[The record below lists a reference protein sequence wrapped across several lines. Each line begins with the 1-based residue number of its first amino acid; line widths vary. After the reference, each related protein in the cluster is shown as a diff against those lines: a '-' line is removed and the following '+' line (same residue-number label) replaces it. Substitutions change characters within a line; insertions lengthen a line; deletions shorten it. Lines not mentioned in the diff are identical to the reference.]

1 MGRTGSAL
9 LACLVAMPA
18 LAADVE
24 FHMSVDRNKV
34 GTEDTFRLDIVVGN
48 APEGAVVQF
57 PAPADFEV
65 LSRNQSTQ
73 MSYSI
78 GAGGAGVM
86 RNLQKYTLVMRASRP
101 GKLVIPPAGLQTA
114 TKTYHTQSITM
125 EVVKGRLAPDRPT
138 RPQNVSPFGFPP
150 GFFPGGDPFG
160 DLPDP
165 FDEPQVP
172 RGESDLFLRSSLD
185 KSEVFVGEQVM
196 LSLYIYSRMDLMSVD
211 TVTMPKLEGFW
222 SQDFKSP
229 SELRPEDAVV
239 NGVRYR
245 RYLLRQ
251 KALFPMKSGEFTV
264 EAPAAD
270 ITTGVYFAGSRVHK
284 TGNAV
289 TLKVKPLPKGGDGSN
304 LVGRWRLSRE
314 LSNSEVTLGEPV
326 QLKLVLEGRG
336 NLQAAQLPVL
346 KIPAGIKAFDPETV
360 DKGTSAQGQL
370 GGQRTVEYVLVPQ
383 QTGEFVLPGVTLPWF
398 DPETHTWET
407 TSVDPVTLTVRPAA
421 NGATAM
427 GTGGGP
433 VTPDGPKNQLVAGG
447 LKSLRHT
454 AHFAPPREAL
464 WSRPWFLPAA
474 LGPVGLALLLG
485 VFGFIRG
492 ALGTTSPE
500 AQKKQQARAARKRLA
515 AAEKLAKTGKPA
527 DFYAEVERALNSF
540 LDAKLGAP
548 VTGLT
553 RAELDARLAQAGVP
567 EPERQRVAA
576 VFDTCDLGRYAP
588 GMADPASRQKAL
600 ADAAAAM
607 EGWS

>member
-1 MGRTGSAL
+1 V
-9 LACLVAMPA
+9 ACLVALPA
-18 LAADVE
+18 LAAEVE
-24 FHMSVDRNKV
+24 FHMSVDRNRV
-34 GTEDTFRLDIVVGN
+34 GTEDTFRLEIVVGN

-78 GAGGAGVM
+78 GPGGMGVM
-86 RNLQKYTLVMRASRP
+86 RNVQKYTLVMRANRP
-101 GKLVIPPAGLQTA
+101 GTLVIPPAGLQTA

-125 EVVKGRLAPDRPT
+125 EVVPGRLAPDRPS
-138 RPQNVSPFGFPP
+138 RPQSTSPFGFPP
-150 GFFPGGDPFG
+150 GFFPGDDFFG

-165 FDEPQVP
+165 FDEPMVP
-172 RGESDLFLRSSLD
+172 RGEADLFLRSSLD
-185 KSEVFVGEQVM
+185 KSEAYVGEQVM
-196 LSLYIYSRMDLMSVD
+196 LSLFIYSRMDLMSVD
-211 TVTMPKLEGFW
+211 TVTMPKLDGFW

-229 SELRPEDAVV
+229 SELRPEEAVV

-251 KALFPMKSGEFTV
+251 KALFPMKPGEYTI
-264 EAPAAD
+264 EAPSAD
-270 ITTGVYFAGSRVHK
+270 ITTGVFFAGSRVHK
-284 TGNAV
+284 TGNPV
-289 TLKVKPLPKGGDGSN
+289 TLKVKPLPKGGDGST

-314 LSNSEVTLGEPV
+314 LANTQVTLGEPV

-336 NLQAAQLPVL
+336 NLQAATLPAL
-346 KIPAGIKAFDPETV
+346 KVPPGIKVFDPETV
-360 DKGTSAQGQL
+360 DKATSAQGKL
-370 GGQRTVEYVLVPQ
+370 GGRRTVEYVLVPQ
-383 QTGEFVLPGVTLPWF
+383 QTGEFVLPGLTLDYF
-398 DPETHTWET
+398 DPDSHTWET

-427 GTGGGP
+427 GFGASP

-447 LKSLRHT
+447 LRSLRHT
-454 AHFAPPREAL
+454 AHFSAPQEPL

-474 LGPVGLALLLG
+474 LMPVGLALVMGL
-485 VFGFIRG
+485 FGFVRG
-492 ALGTTSPE
+492 ALGTASPE
-500 AQKKQQARAARKRLA
+500 AQKRQQARAARRRLA
-515 AAEKLAKTGKPA
+515 AAEKLAKTGRPA

-553 RAELDARLAQAGVP
+553 RAELDARLASAGVP
-567 EPERQRVAA
+567 EAARKRVAA

-588 GMADPASRQKAL
+588 GMADPASKQKAL

>member
-1 MGRTGSAL
+1 
-9 LACLVAMPA
+9 LVALVATPA

-24 FHMSVDRNKV
+24 FHMSVDRKKV
-34 GTEDTFRLDIVVGN
+34 GTEDTFRLEIVVGN
-48 APEGAVVQF
+48 APDGAVVQF
-57 PAPADFEV
+57 PAPEDFEV

-78 GAGGAGVM
+78 GPGGAGQM
-86 RNLQKYTLVMRASRP
+86 RNVQKYTLVMRANRP
-101 GKLVIPPAGLQTA
+101 GKLTIPPAGLQTA
-114 TKTYHTQSITM
+114 TKTYRTDAIVM
-125 EVVKGRLAPDRPT
+125 DVVKGRLAPDTPP
-138 RPQNVSPFGFPP
+138 RPQNVTPFGFPP
-150 GFFPGGDPFG
+150 GFPFPGDPFG
-160 DLPDP
+160 DDP
-165 FDEPQVP
+165 FGDDPFEEPQVP
-172 RGESDLFLRSSLD
+172 RGEADLFLRASLD
-185 KSEVFVGEQVM
+185 KSEAYVGEQVM

-239 NGVRYR
+239 NNVRYR

-251 KALFPMKSGEFTV
+251 KALFPMKAGEFTI

-270 ITTGVYFAGSRVHK
+270 ITTGVYFAGRRVHK
-284 TGNAV
+284 TGNPL
-289 TLKVKPLPKGGDGSN
+289 TLKVKPLPGGGDGST
-304 LVGRWRLSRE
+304 LVGHWRLSRE
-314 LSNSEVTLGEPV
+314 LSNTEVALGEPV
-326 QLKLVLEGRG
+326 QLRLILEGKG
-336 NLQAAQLPVL
+336 NLQSARLPEL
-346 KIPAGIKAFDPETV
+346 KIPAGLKAFDPETT
-360 DKGTSAQGQL
+360 DQTTSAQGQL
-370 GGQRTVEYVLVPQ
+370 GGKRTVEYVLVPQ
-383 QTGEFVLPGVTLPWF
+383 QTGEFMLPGITLRWF
-398 DPETHTWET
+398 DPETHRWEQ
-407 TSVDPVTLTVRPAA
+407 SQVDAITLTVRPAA

-427 GTGGGP
+427 GTGVGP
-433 VTPDGPKNQLVAGG
+433 GALDGPKNQLVAGG

-454 AHFAPPREAL
+454 AHFEAPRAAL

-485 VFGFIRG
+485 LVGLIRG
-492 ALGTTSPE
+492 ALGNTSPE

-515 AAEKLAKTGKPA
+515 AAEKLSKAGKPS

-540 LDAKLGAP
+540 LEAKLGAP

-553 RAELDARLAQAGVP
+553 RAELDARLAEAGVP
-567 EPERQRVAA
+567 EPERRRLAA

-588 GMADPASRQKAL
+588 GMADLSSRQKAL